1 MVTQVFLS
9 DMDLDGIKKGIS
21 RAAIIASL
29 LVVSGCSSTPDWVNP
44 LNWWGDD
51 EEEAAVE
58 TAATGE
64 YPKLGSVPDKA
75 GTTVSIQ
82 DAENIKEGLQAD
94 RTNAQYT
101 DQQLRAETSAQP
113 PAPTPAVPAS
123 VKPVQQVGPAVTPS
137 PSTNVSANQLGAPG
151 QQFPQTQVQT
161 GQKLMPNAAPVTSP
175 QEAYARQIPG
185 TGTVL
190 ISGTS
195 AQDVMQKQLMASSA
209 TTTTLPA
216 NTQFQSLQPVPLGNS
231 AVSVAPIVRDVYN
244 QPTQLGYGA
253 AIGQPGYG
261 AVGLTGKPNA
271 VIYFDVGSS
280 RVGAGDMSKIAA
292 LATQQKQTGAMVK
305 VVGHASSR
313 TRQLPVDRHKMVNLR
328 MSQERSSAVVKA
340 LISKGVSP
348 QKITV
353 ESVSDSNP
361 VTRESMPSE
370 EAKNRRTEIFLVN

>member
-9 DMDLDGIKKGIS
+9 DIDLDNMKKGIS
-21 RAAIIASL
+21 RAAIIASM

-44 LNWWGDD
+44 MNWWGDD

-113 PAPTPAVPAS
+113 PAPTPPAP
-123 VKPVQQVGPAVTPS
+123 VKPVQQVGPAVTPA

-151 QQFPQTQVQT
+151 QNFPQTQAQV

-175 QEAYARQIPG
+175 QQAYARQIPG

-195 AQDVMQKQLMASSA
+195 AQDVMAKQLQASSA

-216 NTQFQSLQPVPLGNS
+216 NTQFQALQPVPLGNS
-231 AVSVAPIVRDVYN
+231 AVTVSPIVRDVYN

-253 AIGQPGYG
+253 ATGQVGYG
-261 AVGLTGKPNA
+261 AIGLTGKPSA
-271 VIYFDVGSS
+271 VVYFEVGSS
-280 RVGAGDMSKIAA
+280 RVGSGDMRKIAA
-292 LATQQKQTGAMVK
+292 LAAQQKQTGAMVK

-313 TRQLPVDRHKMVNLR
+313 TRQLPVDRHKLVNLR
-328 MSQERSSAVVKA
+328 MSQERSSSVVKA